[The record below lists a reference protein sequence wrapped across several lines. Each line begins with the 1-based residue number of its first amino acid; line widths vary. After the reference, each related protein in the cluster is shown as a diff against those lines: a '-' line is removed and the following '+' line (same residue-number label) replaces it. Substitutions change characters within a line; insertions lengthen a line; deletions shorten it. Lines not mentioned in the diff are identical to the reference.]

1 LADDTKKYDEKENR
15 KSSRRGSTGRLEETK
30 IDISI
35 LSKVSVPTR
44 SRSNTLKESDTP
56 LNHRSGR
63 VRLKSVFELLE
74 DSSLDQKEKVEKVR
88 SQIRVRVMNVLRHWL
103 EDHWQDFETHPH
115 LLYQMLKWVND
126 VLIPSGMHAM
136 ANSLKKTIMKKLESS
151 SQMNFPFSKKAP
163 PPIQPKSDFDFLD
176 VDPIEAARQICLL
189 QQKLFRNISLR
200 EFIDQKWTKGQKD
213 IWAPGIVGFIQNFN
227 DLSFFVSR
235 SVVMQLAPRKRVKNI
250 EKWIAIAMRCREYK
264 NFNGTM
270 SILSGLRLAPVYRL
284 KKTWAT
290 LDGKILGI
298 YDQLLALMSQENNW
312 KLYREC
318 LGSEDPPCIPYL
330 GVYLTDLTFL
340 DDATPNILPN
350 GAINFEKRM
359 KLTEVITEVA
369 QYQQEMYS
377 FVEVK
382 GILEELRRELDAQ
395 GQSYSERDLFNLSV
409 ILEPKER

>member
-1 LADDTKKYDEKENR
+1 
-15 KSSRRGSTGRLEETK
+15 
-30 IDISI
+30 
-35 LSKVSVPTR
+35 
-44 SRSNTLKESDTP
+44 
-56 LNHRSGR
+56 
-63 VRLKSVFELLE
+63 
-74 DSSLDQKEKVEKVR
+74 
-88 SQIRVRVMNVLRHWL
+88 
-103 EDHWQDFETHPH
+103 
-115 LLYQMLKWVND
+115 
-126 VLIPSGMHAM
+126 
-136 ANSLKKTIMKKLESS
+136 
-151 SQMNFPFSKKAP
+151 
-163 PPIQPKSDFDFLD
+163 
-176 VDPIEAARQICLL
+176 
-189 QQKLFRNISLR
+189 
-200 EFIDQKWTKGQKD
+200 
-213 IWAPGIVGFIQNFN
+213 
-227 DLSFFVSR
+227 
-235 SVVMQLAPRKRVKNI
+235 
-250 EKWIAIAMRCREYK
+250 MRCREYK